1 MESMQRGVEETVV
14 SVWYRLINM
23 YPNRWPRCS

>member
-1 MESMQRGVEETVV
+1 MESMERGLQEVV